1 MNYPRLYPPTAAA
14 WDTNGLGALS
24 DCISCVVEETLNGPF
39 ELEMQYRL
47 NGLHYAD
54 ITLRSIILAKPNP
67 TARLQPFRV
76 YKISRPINGVVTIN
90 AQHLSYDLSGIVIE
104 PFNAPSLASAL
115 EGMKT
120 NAVTENPF
128 EYETDKTVISDFV
141 VSYPSSA
148 RSLVAGQRGS
158 LLDTYGGELEFDRYQ
173 VKLWAHRGKDNGV
186 TIRYGKNMTDVN
198 QEEDGSGVYTGVYPY
213 WYSEEEGSADLGS
226 SYVPVEGEFDFT
238 RILLLDLT
246 EEFENK
252 PTAEELT
259 QKAQEYISNHDP
271 GVPTISTTVSWY
283 QSKDFVENVNLGDV
297 VGVYFSRLGISA
309 KAKIVK
315 TRYNALQNR
324 YESVDIGSVRSS
336 IAGTI
341 VSMDQGVS
349 SVTQYTVTETRRIT
363 KELEMTADSL
373 RSAISDSAQ
382 NTTQLIQQSQAII
395 MEALQEYATT
405 GDLEQLRSSMQ
416 SRFEILAGQIEASFT
431 SISETVSDLDGE
443 TTRQF
448 SEIHSFIRL
457 MAQTSTVNGGIVIGE
472 STSQIKLKLE
482 NDILYFFTGD
492 EKTVS
497 VNNACKV
504 FPVPVAVAVEV
515 NPPLVRLPMVL
526 MPVCIVADNI
536 GIYGDSALHLYL
548 LPIFRSENIPADSG
562 LCAGREHCQKR
573 LPYPNSRQRDR
584 LPGIPRRA
592 EGSRVYRG
600 FDG

>member
-54 ITLRSIILAKPNP
+54 ITLRSLILANPNP
-67 TARLQPFRV
+67 TARPQPFRV

-283 QSKDFVENVNLGDV
+283 QSREFVENVNMGDV

-497 VNNACKV
+497 VNNAIAYFSAGKLYV
-504 FPVPVAVAVEV
+504 VQSQIQQLTIGTTGRLMDFYILGSGENTAVGMIG
-515 NPPLVRLPMVL
+515 RLT
-526 MPVCIVADNI
+526 
-536 GIYGDSALHLYL
+536 
-548 LPIFRSENIPADSG
+548 
-562 LCAGREHCQKR
+562 
-573 LPYPNSRQRDR
+573 
-584 LPGIPRRA
+584 
-592 EGSRVYRG
+592 
-600 FDG
+600 

>member
-67 TARLQPFRV
+67 AARPQPFRV

-128 EYETDKTVISDFV
+128 EYETDKTIISDFV
-141 VSYPSSA
+141 VAYPSSA

-173 VKLWAHRGKDNGV
+173 VKLLSHRGKDNGV

-497 VNNACKV
+497 VNNAIAYFSAGKLYV
-504 FPVPVAVAVEV
+504 VQSQIQQLTIGTTGRLMDFYILGSGENTAVGMIG
-515 NPPLVRLPMVL
+515 RLT
-526 MPVCIVADNI
+526 
-536 GIYGDSALHLYL
+536 
-548 LPIFRSENIPADSG
+548 
-562 LCAGREHCQKR
+562 
-573 LPYPNSRQRDR
+573 
-584 LPGIPRRA
+584 
-592 EGSRVYRG
+592 
-600 FDG
+600 

>member
-47 NGLHYAD
+47 NGMHYAD

-67 TARLQPFRV
+67 TARPQPFRV

-104 PFNAPSLASAL
+104 PFNAPSLASAM

-497 VNNACKV
+497 VNNAIAYFSAGKLYV
-504 FPVPVAVAVEV
+504 VQSQIQQLTIGTTGRLMDFYILGSGENTAVGMIG
-515 NPPLVRLPMVL
+515 RLT
-526 MPVCIVADNI
+526 
-536 GIYGDSALHLYL
+536 
-548 LPIFRSENIPADSG
+548 
-562 LCAGREHCQKR
+562 
-573 LPYPNSRQRDR
+573 
-584 LPGIPRRA
+584 
-592 EGSRVYRG
+592 
-600 FDG
+600 

>member
-67 TARLQPFRV
+67 TARPQPFRV

-120 NAVTENPF
+120 NAVAENPF

-173 VKLWAHRGKDNGV
+173 VKLLSHRGKDNGV

-283 QSKDFVENVNLGDV
+283 QSREFVENVNLGDV
-297 VGVYFSRLGISA
+297 VGVYVSRVGISA

-497 VNNACKV
+497 VNNAIAYFSAGKLYV
-504 FPVPVAVAVEV
+504 VQSQIQQLTIGTTGRLMDFYILGSGENTAVGMIG
-515 NPPLVRLPMVL
+515 RLT
-526 MPVCIVADNI
+526 
-536 GIYGDSALHLYL
+536 
-548 LPIFRSENIPADSG
+548 
-562 LCAGREHCQKR
+562 
-573 LPYPNSRQRDR
+573 
-584 LPGIPRRA
+584 
-592 EGSRVYRG
+592 
-600 FDG
+600 

>member
-1 MNYPRLYPPTAAA
+1 MVDALNYPRLSPPTAAA
-14 WDTNGLGALS
+14 WDNNGLGALS

-54 ITLRSIILAKPNP
+54 ITLRSLILAKPNP
-67 TARLQPFRV
+67 TARPQPFRV

-120 NAVTENPF
+120 NAVTDNPF

-173 VKLWAHRGKDNGV
+173 VKLWARRGKDNGV

-213 WYSEEEGSADLGS
+213 WYAEEEGSADLGS
-226 SYVPVEGEFDFT
+226 SYVPVEGEYDFT

-341 VSMDQGVS
+341 VSIDQGVS

-443 TTRQF
+443 TTRKF

-497 VNNACKV
+497 VNNAIAYFSAGKLYV
-504 FPVPVAVAVEV
+504 VQSQIQQLTIGTTGRLMDFYILGSGENTAVGMIG
-515 NPPLVRLPMVL
+515 RLT
-526 MPVCIVADNI
+526 
-536 GIYGDSALHLYL
+536 
-548 LPIFRSENIPADSG
+548 
-562 LCAGREHCQKR
+562 
-573 LPYPNSRQRDR
+573 
-584 LPGIPRRA
+584 
-592 EGSRVYRG
+592 
-600 FDG
+600 

>member
-14 WDTNGLGALS
+14 WDNNGLGALS

-67 TARLQPFRV
+67 TARPQPFRV

-173 VKLWAHRGKDNGV
+173 VKLLSHRGKDNGV
-186 TIRYGKNMTDVN
+186 TIRYGKNMTDVS

-497 VNNACKV
+497 VNNAIAYFSAGKLYV
-504 FPVPVAVAVEV
+504 VQSQIQQLTIGTTGRLMDFYILGSGENTAVGMIG
-515 NPPLVRLPMVL
+515 RLT
-526 MPVCIVADNI
+526 
-536 GIYGDSALHLYL
+536 
-548 LPIFRSENIPADSG
+548 
-562 LCAGREHCQKR
+562 
-573 LPYPNSRQRDR
+573 
-584 LPGIPRRA
+584 
-592 EGSRVYRG
+592 
-600 FDG
+600 

>member
-1 MNYPRLYPPTAAA
+1 MNYPRLYPPTATA

-54 ITLRSIILAKPNP
+54 MTLRSIILAKPNP
-67 TARLQPFRV
+67 TARPQPFRV

-238 RILLLDLT
+238 RVLLLDLT

-349 SVTQYTVTETRRIT
+349 SATQYAVIETRRIT

-497 VNNACKV
+497 VNNAIAYFSAGKLYV
-504 FPVPVAVAVEV
+504 VQSQIQQLTIGTTGRLMDFYILGSGENTAVGMIG
-515 NPPLVRLPMVL
+515 RLT
-526 MPVCIVADNI
+526 
-536 GIYGDSALHLYL
+536 
-548 LPIFRSENIPADSG
+548 
-562 LCAGREHCQKR
+562 
-573 LPYPNSRQRDR
+573 
-584 LPGIPRRA
+584 
-592 EGSRVYRG
+592 
-600 FDG
+600 

>member
-14 WDTNGLGALS
+14 WDNNGLGALS

-67 TARLQPFRV
+67 TARPQPFRV

-141 VSYPSSA
+141 LSYPSSA

-173 VKLWAHRGKDNGV
+173 VKLWAHRGNDNGV
-186 TIRYGKNMTDVN
+186 TIRYGKNMTDVS

-271 GVPTISTTVSWY
+271 GMPTISTTVSWY
-283 QSKDFVENVNLGDV
+283 QSREFVENVNLGDV

-497 VNNACKV
+497 VNNAIAYFSAGKLYV
-504 FPVPVAVAVEV
+504 VQSQIQQLTIGTTGRLMDFYILGSGENTAVGMIG
-515 NPPLVRLPMVL
+515 RLT
-526 MPVCIVADNI
+526 
-536 GIYGDSALHLYL
+536 
-548 LPIFRSENIPADSG
+548 
-562 LCAGREHCQKR
+562 
-573 LPYPNSRQRDR
+573 
-584 LPGIPRRA
+584 
-592 EGSRVYRG
+592 
-600 FDG
+600 

>member
-14 WDTNGLGALS
+14 WDNNGLGALS

-47 NGLHYAD
+47 NALHYAD
-54 ITLRSIILAKPNP
+54 MTLRSIILAKPNP
-67 TARLQPFRV
+67 TARPQPFRV

-141 VSYPSSA
+141 VAYPSSA

-173 VKLWAHRGKDNGV
+173 VKLLSHRGKDNGV

-309 KAKIVK
+309 KAKILK

-395 MEALQEYATT
+395 MEALKEYATT

-497 VNNACKV
+497 VNNAIAYFSAGKLYV
-504 FPVPVAVAVEV
+504 VQSQIQQLTIGTTGRLMDFYILGSGEDTAVGMIG
-515 NPPLVRLPMVL
+515 RLT
-526 MPVCIVADNI
+526 
-536 GIYGDSALHLYL
+536 
-548 LPIFRSENIPADSG
+548 
-562 LCAGREHCQKR
+562 
-573 LPYPNSRQRDR
+573 
-584 LPGIPRRA
+584 
-592 EGSRVYRG
+592 
-600 FDG
+600 

>member
-54 ITLRSIILAKPNP
+54 ITLRSLILAKPNP
-67 TARLQPFRV
+67 TARPQPFRV

-497 VNNACKV
+497 VNNAIAYFSAGKLYV
-504 FPVPVAVAVEV
+504 VQSQIQQLTIGTTGRLMDFYILGSGENTAVGMIG
-515 NPPLVRLPMVL
+515 RLT
-526 MPVCIVADNI
+526 
-536 GIYGDSALHLYL
+536 
-548 LPIFRSENIPADSG
+548 
-562 LCAGREHCQKR
+562 
-573 LPYPNSRQRDR
+573 
-584 LPGIPRRA
+584 
-592 EGSRVYRG
+592 
-600 FDG
+600 

>member
-39 ELEMQYRL
+39 ELEMQYSL

-67 TARLQPFRV
+67 TARPQPFRV

-90 AQHLSYDLSGIVIE
+90 AKHLSYDLSGIVIE

-128 EYETDKTVISDFV
+128 EYETDKTIISDFV
-141 VSYPSSA
+141 VAYPSSA

-173 VKLWAHRGKDNGV
+173 VKLLAHRGKDNGV

-213 WYSEEEGSADLGS
+213 WYSEEEGSTDLGN

-283 QSKDFVENVNLGDV
+283 QSKEFVENVNLGDV

-497 VNNACKV
+497 VNNAIAYFSAGKLYV
-504 FPVPVAVAVEV
+504 VQSQIQQLTIGTTGRLMDFYILGSGENTAVGMIG
-515 NPPLVRLPMVL
+515 RLT
-526 MPVCIVADNI
+526 
-536 GIYGDSALHLYL
+536 
-548 LPIFRSENIPADSG
+548 
-562 LCAGREHCQKR
+562 
-573 LPYPNSRQRDR
+573 
-584 LPGIPRRA
+584 
-592 EGSRVYRG
+592 
-600 FDG
+600 

>member
-67 TARLQPFRV
+67 TARPQPFRV

-104 PFNAPSLASAL
+104 PFNAPSLASAM

-213 WYSEEEGSADLGS
+213 WYSDEEGSADLGS

-252 PTAEELT
+252 PTAEELA

-315 TRYNALQNR
+315 TRYNALHNR

-349 SVTQYTVTETRRIT
+349 SVTQYTVMETRRIT

-443 TTRQF
+443 TTRQL

-497 VNNACKV
+497 VNNAIAYFSAGKLYV
-504 FPVPVAVAVEV
+504 VQSQIQQLTIGTTGRLMDFYILGSGENTAVGMIG
-515 NPPLVRLPMVL
+515 RLT
-526 MPVCIVADNI
+526 
-536 GIYGDSALHLYL
+536 
-548 LPIFRSENIPADSG
+548 
-562 LCAGREHCQKR
+562 
-573 LPYPNSRQRDR
+573 
-584 LPGIPRRA
+584 
-592 EGSRVYRG
+592 
-600 FDG
+600 

>member
-67 TARLQPFRV
+67 TARPQPFRV

-173 VKLWAHRGKDNGV
+173 VKILAHRGKDNGV
-186 TIRYGKNMTDVN
+186 TIRYGKNMTDVS

-283 QSKDFVENVNLGDV
+283 QSREFVENVNLGDV

-416 SRFEILAGQIEASFT
+416 SRFEILAGQIEASCT

-497 VNNACKV
+497 VNNAIAYFSAGKLYV
-504 FPVPVAVAVEV
+504 VQSQIQQLTIGTTGRLMDFYILGSGENTAVGMIG
-515 NPPLVRLPMVL
+515 RLT
-526 MPVCIVADNI
+526 
-536 GIYGDSALHLYL
+536 
-548 LPIFRSENIPADSG
+548 
-562 LCAGREHCQKR
+562 
-573 LPYPNSRQRDR
+573 
-584 LPGIPRRA
+584 
-592 EGSRVYRG
+592 
-600 FDG
+600 

>member
-14 WDTNGLGALS
+14 WDNNGLGALS
-24 DCISCVVEETLNGPF
+24 DCISCVVEETLNGPY

-67 TARLQPFRV
+67 TARPQPFRV

-115 EGMKT
+115 VGMKI

-173 VKLWAHRGKDNGV
+173 VKLLSHRGKDNGV

-252 PTAEELT
+252 PTAEEMT

-309 KAKIVK
+309 KTKIVK

-497 VNNACKV
+497 VNNAIAYFSAGKLYV
-504 FPVPVAVAVEV
+504 VQSQIQQLTIGTTGRLMDFYILGSGENTAVGMIG
-515 NPPLVRLPMVL
+515 RL
-526 MPVCIVADNI
+526 
-536 GIYGDSALHLYL
+536 S
-548 LPIFRSENIPADSG
+548 
-562 LCAGREHCQKR
+562 
-573 LPYPNSRQRDR
+573 
-584 LPGIPRRA
+584 
-592 EGSRVYRG
+592 
-600 FDG
+600 

>member
-1 MNYPRLYPPTAAA
+1 MNYPRLYPPTATA

-67 TARLQPFRV
+67 TARPQPFRV

-104 PFNAPSLASAL
+104 PFNAPSLASAM

-315 TRYNALQNR
+315 TRYNALQDR

-482 NDILYFFTGD
+482 NDILYFFSGD

-497 VNNACKV
+497 VDNAIAYFSAGKLYV
-504 FPVPVAVAVEV
+504 VQSQIQQLTIGTTGRLMDFYILGSGENTAVGMIG
-515 NPPLVRLPMVL
+515 RLT
-526 MPVCIVADNI
+526 
-536 GIYGDSALHLYL
+536 
-548 LPIFRSENIPADSG
+548 
-562 LCAGREHCQKR
+562 
-573 LPYPNSRQRDR
+573 
-584 LPGIPRRA
+584 
-592 EGSRVYRG
+592 
-600 FDG
+600 

>member
-24 DCISCVVEETLNGPF
+24 DCISCVVEETLNGPY

-67 TARLQPFRV
+67 TARTQPFRV

-252 PTAEELT
+252 PSAEELT

-497 VNNACKV
+497 VNNAIAYFSAGKLYV
-504 FPVPVAVAVEV
+504 VQSQIQQLTIGTTGRLMDFYILGSGENTAVGMIG
-515 NPPLVRLPMVL
+515 RL
-526 MPVCIVADNI
+526 
-536 GIYGDSALHLYL
+536 S
-548 LPIFRSENIPADSG
+548 
-562 LCAGREHCQKR
+562 
-573 LPYPNSRQRDR
+573 
-584 LPGIPRRA
+584 
-592 EGSRVYRG
+592 
-600 FDG
+600 

>member
-1 MNYPRLYPPTAAA
+1 MNYPRLYPPTATA

-54 ITLRSIILAKPNP
+54 ITLRSLILAKPNP
-67 TARLQPFRV
+67 TARPQPFRV

-238 RILLLDLT
+238 RILLLDMT

-252 PTAEELT
+252 PTSEELT
-259 QKAQEYISNHDP
+259 QKAQEYISSHDP

-482 NDILYFFTGD
+482 NDILYFFSGD

-497 VNNACKV
+497 VNNAIAYFSAGKLYV
-504 FPVPVAVAVEV
+504 VQSQIQQLTIGTTGRLMDFYILGSGENTAVGMIG
-515 NPPLVRLPMVL
+515 RL
-526 MPVCIVADNI
+526 
-536 GIYGDSALHLYL
+536 S
-548 LPIFRSENIPADSG
+548 
-562 LCAGREHCQKR
+562 
-573 LPYPNSRQRDR
+573 
-584 LPGIPRRA
+584 
-592 EGSRVYRG
+592 
-600 FDG
+600 

>member
-1 MNYPRLYPPTAAA
+1 MNYPRLYPPTATA

-67 TARLQPFRV
+67 TARPQPFRV

-115 EGMKT
+115 DGMKT

-283 QSKDFVENVNLGDV
+283 QSREFVENVNLGDV

-497 VNNACKV
+497 VNNAIAYFSAGKLYV
-504 FPVPVAVAVEV
+504 VQSQIQQLTIGTTGRLMDFYILGSGENTAVGMIG
-515 NPPLVRLPMVL
+515 RLT
-526 MPVCIVADNI
+526 
-536 GIYGDSALHLYL
+536 
-548 LPIFRSENIPADSG
+548 
-562 LCAGREHCQKR
+562 
-573 LPYPNSRQRDR
+573 
-584 LPGIPRRA
+584 
-592 EGSRVYRG
+592 
-600 FDG
+600 

>member
-1 MNYPRLYPPTAAA
+1 M
-14 WDTNGLGALS
+14 S

-67 TARLQPFRV
+67 TARPQPFRV

-120 NAVTENPF
+120 NAVTDNPF

-173 VKLWAHRGKDNGV
+173 VKLWARRGKDNGV

-213 WYSEEEGSADLGS
+213 WYAEEEGSADLGS
-226 SYVPVEGEFDFT
+226 SYVPVEGEYDFT

-341 VSMDQGVS
+341 VSIDQGVS

-443 TTRQF
+443 TTRKF

-497 VNNACKV
+497 VNNAIAYFSAGKLYV
-504 FPVPVAVAVEV
+504 VQSQIQQLTIGTTGRLMDFYILGSGENTAVGMIG
-515 NPPLVRLPMVL
+515 RLT
-526 MPVCIVADNI
+526 
-536 GIYGDSALHLYL
+536 
-548 LPIFRSENIPADSG
+548 
-562 LCAGREHCQKR
+562 
-573 LPYPNSRQRDR
+573 
-584 LPGIPRRA
+584 
-592 EGSRVYRG
+592 
-600 FDG
+600 

>member
-1 MNYPRLYPPTAAA
+1 MNYPRLYPPTATA

-67 TARLQPFRV
+67 TARPQPFRV

-173 VKLWAHRGKDNGV
+173 VKLLSHRGKDNGV
-186 TIRYGKNMTDVN
+186 TIRYGKNMTDVS

-246 EEFENK
+246 DEFENK

-283 QSKDFVENVNLGDV
+283 QSREFVENVNLGDV

-497 VNNACKV
+497 VNNAIAYFSAGKLYV
-504 FPVPVAVAVEV
+504 VQSQIQQLTIGTTGRLMDFYILGSGENTAVGMIG
-515 NPPLVRLPMVL
+515 RL
-526 MPVCIVADNI
+526 
-536 GIYGDSALHLYL
+536 S
-548 LPIFRSENIPADSG
+548 
-562 LCAGREHCQKR
+562 
-573 LPYPNSRQRDR
+573 
-584 LPGIPRRA
+584 
-592 EGSRVYRG
+592 
-600 FDG
+600 

>member
-14 WDTNGLGALS
+14 WDNNGLGALS
-24 DCISCVVEETLNGPF
+24 DCISCVVEETLNGPY

-54 ITLRSIILAKPNP
+54 ITLRAIIMAKPNP
-67 TARLQPFRV
+67 TARPQPFRV

-186 TIRYGKNMTDVN
+186 TIRYGKNMTDVS

-213 WYSEEEGSADLGS
+213 WYSEEEGSADLGR

-259 QKAQEYISNHDP
+259 QKAQEYISKHDP

-416 SRFEILAGQIEASFT
+416 SRFEILAGQVEASFT

-497 VNNACKV
+497 VNNAIAYFSAGKLYV
-504 FPVPVAVAVEV
+504 VQSQIQQLTIGTTGRLMDFYILGSGENTAVGMIG
-515 NPPLVRLPMVL
+515 RLT
-526 MPVCIVADNI
+526 
-536 GIYGDSALHLYL
+536 
-548 LPIFRSENIPADSG
+548 
-562 LCAGREHCQKR
+562 
-573 LPYPNSRQRDR
+573 
-584 LPGIPRRA
+584 
-592 EGSRVYRG
+592 
-600 FDG
+600 

>member
-14 WDTNGLGALS
+14 WDNNGLGALS

-67 TARLQPFRV
+67 TARTQPFRV

-173 VKLWAHRGKDNGV
+173 VKLWAHRGNDNGV
-186 TIRYGKNMTDVN
+186 TIRYGKNMTDVS

-226 SYVPVEGEFDFT
+226 SYVPVEGEYDFT

-497 VNNACKV
+497 VNNAIAYFSAGKLYV
-504 FPVPVAVAVEV
+504 VQSQIQQLTIGTTGRLMDFYILGSGENTAVGMIG
-515 NPPLVRLPMVL
+515 RLT
-526 MPVCIVADNI
+526 
-536 GIYGDSALHLYL
+536 
-548 LPIFRSENIPADSG
+548 
-562 LCAGREHCQKR
+562 
-573 LPYPNSRQRDR
+573 
-584 LPGIPRRA
+584 
-592 EGSRVYRG
+592 
-600 FDG
+600 

>member
-67 TARLQPFRV
+67 TARPQPFRV

-104 PFNAPSLASAL
+104 PFNAPSLASAM

-213 WYSEEEGSADLGS
+213 WYSDEEGSADLGS

-252 PTAEELT
+252 PTAEELA

-315 TRYNALQNR
+315 TRYNALHNR

-349 SVTQYTVTETRRIT
+349 SVTQYTVMETRRIT

-416 SRFEILAGQIEASFT
+416 SRFEILAGQIEASFA

-497 VNNACKV
+497 VNNAIAYFSAGKLYV
-504 FPVPVAVAVEV
+504 VQSQIQQLTIGTTGRLMDFYILGSGENTAVGMIG
-515 NPPLVRLPMVL
+515 RLT
-526 MPVCIVADNI
+526 
-536 GIYGDSALHLYL
+536 
-548 LPIFRSENIPADSG
+548 
-562 LCAGREHCQKR
+562 
-573 LPYPNSRQRDR
+573 
-584 LPGIPRRA
+584 
-592 EGSRVYRG
+592 
-600 FDG
+600 

>member
-1 MNYPRLYPPTAAA
+1 MNYPRLYPPTATA

-67 TARLQPFRV
+67 TARPQPFRV

-173 VKLWAHRGKDNGV
+173 VKLLSHRGKDNGV

-283 QSKDFVENVNLGDV
+283 QSREFVENVNLGDV

-341 VSMDQGVS
+341 ASMDQGVS

-497 VNNACKV
+497 VNNAIAYFSAGKLYV
-504 FPVPVAVAVEV
+504 VQSQIQQLTIGTTGRLMDFYILGSGENTAVGMIG
-515 NPPLVRLPMVL
+515 RL
-526 MPVCIVADNI
+526 
-536 GIYGDSALHLYL
+536 S
-548 LPIFRSENIPADSG
+548 
-562 LCAGREHCQKR
+562 
-573 LPYPNSRQRDR
+573 
-584 LPGIPRRA
+584 
-592 EGSRVYRG
+592 
-600 FDG
+600 

>member
-24 DCISCVVEETLNGPF
+24 DCISCVVEEALNGPF

-54 ITLRSIILAKPNP
+54 MTLRSIILAKPNP
-67 TARLQPFRV
+67 TARPQPFRV

-120 NAVTENPF
+120 NAVTDNPF

-141 VSYPSSA
+141 AAYPSSA

-173 VKLWAHRGKDNGV
+173 VKIWAHRGKDNGV
-186 TIRYGKNMTDVN
+186 TIRYGKNMTDVS

-213 WYSEEEGSADLGS
+213 WYSEEEGSADLGR

-283 QSKDFVENVNLGDV
+283 QSKEFVENVNLGDV

-349 SVTQYTVTETRRIT
+349 SATQYAVIETRRIT

-497 VNNACKV
+497 VNNAIAYFSAGKLYV
-504 FPVPVAVAVEV
+504 VQSQIQQLTIGTTGRLMDFYILGSGENTAVGMIG
-515 NPPLVRLPMVL
+515 RLT
-526 MPVCIVADNI
+526 
-536 GIYGDSALHLYL
+536 
-548 LPIFRSENIPADSG
+548 
-562 LCAGREHCQKR
+562 
-573 LPYPNSRQRDR
+573 
-584 LPGIPRRA
+584 
-592 EGSRVYRG
+592 
-600 FDG
+600 

>member
-67 TARLQPFRV
+67 TARPQPFRV

-128 EYETDKTVISDFV
+128 AYETDKTVISDFV

-173 VKLWAHRGKDNGV
+173 VKILAHRGKDNGV
-186 TIRYGKNMTDVN
+186 TIRYGKNMTDVS

-283 QSKDFVENVNLGDV
+283 QSQDFVENVNLGDV

-497 VNNACKV
+497 VNNAIAYFSAGKLYV
-504 FPVPVAVAVEV
+504 VQSQIQQLTIGTTGRLMDFYILGSGENTAVGMIG
-515 NPPLVRLPMVL
+515 RLT
-526 MPVCIVADNI
+526 
-536 GIYGDSALHLYL
+536 
-548 LPIFRSENIPADSG
+548 
-562 LCAGREHCQKR
+562 
-573 LPYPNSRQRDR
+573 
-584 LPGIPRRA
+584 
-592 EGSRVYRG
+592 
-600 FDG
+600 

>member
-24 DCISCVVEETLNGPF
+24 DCISCVVEETLNGPY

-54 ITLRSIILAKPNP
+54 INLRSIILAKPNP
-67 TARLQPFRV
+67 TARPQPFRV

-141 VSYPSSA
+141 VAYPSSA

-213 WYSEEEGSADLGS
+213 WYSEEEGSADLGN

-283 QSKDFVENVNLGDV
+283 QSRDFVENVNLGDV

-497 VNNACKV
+497 VNNAIAYFSAGKLYV
-504 FPVPVAVAVEV
+504 VQSQIQQLTIGTTGRLMDFYILGSGENTAVGMIG
-515 NPPLVRLPMVL
+515 RL
-526 MPVCIVADNI
+526 
-536 GIYGDSALHLYL
+536 S
-548 LPIFRSENIPADSG
+548 
-562 LCAGREHCQKR
+562 
-573 LPYPNSRQRDR
+573 
-584 LPGIPRRA
+584 
-592 EGSRVYRG
+592 
-600 FDG
+600 

>member
-47 NGLHYAD
+47 NGLHYVN
-54 ITLRSIILAKPNP
+54 ITLRSLILAKPNP
-67 TARLQPFRV
+67 TARPQPFRV

-141 VSYPSSA
+141 VAYPSSA

-173 VKLWAHRGKDNGV
+173 VKIWAHRGKDNGV

-349 SVTQYTVTETRRIT
+349 SATQYAVIETRRIT

-497 VNNACKV
+497 VNNAIAYFSSGKLYV
-504 FPVPVAVAVEV
+504 VQSQIQQLTIGTTGRLMDFYILGSGENTAVGMIG
-515 NPPLVRLPMVL
+515 RLT
-526 MPVCIVADNI
+526 
-536 GIYGDSALHLYL
+536 
-548 LPIFRSENIPADSG
+548 
-562 LCAGREHCQKR
+562 
-573 LPYPNSRQRDR
+573 
-584 LPGIPRRA
+584 
-592 EGSRVYRG
+592 
-600 FDG
+600 

>member
-54 ITLRSIILAKPNP
+54 ITLRSIILARPNP
-67 TARLQPFRV
+67 TARPQPFRV

-173 VKLWAHRGKDNGV
+173 VKILAHRGKDNGV
-186 TIRYGKNMTDVN
+186 TIRYGKNMTDVS

-497 VNNACKV
+497 VNNAIAYFSAGKLYV
-504 FPVPVAVAVEV
+504 VQSQIQQLTIGTTGRLMDFYILGSGENTAVGMIG
-515 NPPLVRLPMVL
+515 RLT
-526 MPVCIVADNI
+526 
-536 GIYGDSALHLYL
+536 
-548 LPIFRSENIPADSG
+548 
-562 LCAGREHCQKR
+562 
-573 LPYPNSRQRDR
+573 
-584 LPGIPRRA
+584 
-592 EGSRVYRG
+592 
-600 FDG
+600 

>member
-54 ITLRSIILAKPNP
+54 ITLRSIILVKPNP
-67 TARLQPFRV
+67 TARPQPFRV

-186 TIRYGKNMTDVN
+186 TIRYGKNMTDVS

-315 TRYNALQNR
+315 TRYNALQDR

-497 VNNACKV
+497 VNNAIAYFSAGKLYV
-504 FPVPVAVAVEV
+504 VQSQIQQLTIGTTGRLMDFYILGSGENTAVGMIG
-515 NPPLVRLPMVL
+515 RLT
-526 MPVCIVADNI
+526 
-536 GIYGDSALHLYL
+536 
-548 LPIFRSENIPADSG
+548 
-562 LCAGREHCQKR
+562 
-573 LPYPNSRQRDR
+573 
-584 LPGIPRRA
+584 
-592 EGSRVYRG
+592 
-600 FDG
+600 

>member
-1 MNYPRLYPPTAAA
+1 MNYPRLYPPTATA

-67 TARLQPFRV
+67 TARPQPFRV

-120 NAVTENPF
+120 NAITENPF

-186 TIRYGKNMTDVN
+186 TIRYGKNMTDVS

-315 TRYNALQNR
+315 TRYNALQDR
-324 YESVDIGSVRSS
+324 FESVDIGSVRSS

-497 VNNACKV
+497 VNNAIAYFSAGKLYV
-504 FPVPVAVAVEV
+504 VQSQIQQLTIGTTGRLMDFYILGSGENTAVGMIG
-515 NPPLVRLPMVL
+515 RLT
-526 MPVCIVADNI
+526 
-536 GIYGDSALHLYL
+536 
-548 LPIFRSENIPADSG
+548 
-562 LCAGREHCQKR
+562 
-573 LPYPNSRQRDR
+573 
-584 LPGIPRRA
+584 
-592 EGSRVYRG
+592 
-600 FDG
+600 

>member
-67 TARLQPFRV
+67 TARPQPFRV

-128 EYETDKTVISDFV
+128 AYETDKTVISDFV

-173 VKLWAHRGKDNGV
+173 VKILAHRGKDNGV
-186 TIRYGKNMTDVN
+186 TIRYGKNMTDVS

-226 SYVPVEGEFDFT
+226 SFVPVEGEFDFT

-497 VNNACKV
+497 VNNAIAYFSAGKLYV
-504 FPVPVAVAVEV
+504 VQSQIQQLTIGTTGRLMDFYILGSGENTAVGMIG
-515 NPPLVRLPMVL
+515 RLT
-526 MPVCIVADNI
+526 
-536 GIYGDSALHLYL
+536 
-548 LPIFRSENIPADSG
+548 
-562 LCAGREHCQKR
+562 
-573 LPYPNSRQRDR
+573 
-584 LPGIPRRA
+584 
-592 EGSRVYRG
+592 
-600 FDG
+600 

>member
-47 NGLHYAD
+47 NGLHYVN
-54 ITLRSIILAKPNP
+54 ITLRSLILAKPNP
-67 TARLQPFRV
+67 TARPQPFRV

-186 TIRYGKNMTDVN
+186 TIRYGKNMTDVS

-238 RILLLDLT
+238 RVLLLDLT

-497 VNNACKV
+497 VNNAIAYFSAGKLYV
-504 FPVPVAVAVEV
+504 VQSQIQQLTIGTTGRLMDFYILGSGENTAVGMIG
-515 NPPLVRLPMVL
+515 RLT
-526 MPVCIVADNI
+526 
-536 GIYGDSALHLYL
+536 
-548 LPIFRSENIPADSG
+548 
-562 LCAGREHCQKR
+562 
-573 LPYPNSRQRDR
+573 
-584 LPGIPRRA
+584 
-592 EGSRVYRG
+592 
-600 FDG
+600 

>member
-1 MNYPRLYPPTAAA
+1 MNYPRLYPPTATA

-67 TARLQPFRV
+67 TARPQPFRV

-363 KELEMTADSL
+363 KELEMTAESL

-497 VNNACKV
+497 VNNAIAYFSAGKLYV
-504 FPVPVAVAVEV
+504 VQSQIQQLTIGTTGRLMDFYILGSGENTAVGMIG
-515 NPPLVRLPMVL
+515 RL
-526 MPVCIVADNI
+526 
-536 GIYGDSALHLYL
+536 S
-548 LPIFRSENIPADSG
+548 
-562 LCAGREHCQKR
+562 
-573 LPYPNSRQRDR
+573 
-584 LPGIPRRA
+584 
-592 EGSRVYRG
+592 
-600 FDG
+600 

>member
-67 TARLQPFRV
+67 TARPQPFRV

-120 NAVTENPF
+120 NAVTDNPF
-128 EYETDKTVISDFV
+128 EYETDKTVIGDFV

-213 WYSEEEGSADLGS
+213 WYSEEEGSADLGN

-283 QSKDFVENVNLGDV
+283 QSREFVENVNLGDV

-497 VNNACKV
+497 VNNAIAYFSAGKLYV
-504 FPVPVAVAVEV
+504 VQSQIQQLTIGTTGRLMDFYILGSGENTAVGMIG
-515 NPPLVRLPMVL
+515 RL
-526 MPVCIVADNI
+526 
-536 GIYGDSALHLYL
+536 S
-548 LPIFRSENIPADSG
+548 
-562 LCAGREHCQKR
+562 
-573 LPYPNSRQRDR
+573 
-584 LPGIPRRA
+584 
-592 EGSRVYRG
+592 
-600 FDG
+600 

>member
-67 TARLQPFRV
+67 TARPQPFRV

-104 PFNAPSLASAL
+104 PFNAPSLVSAL

-120 NAVTENPF
+120 NAVTDNPF

-173 VKLWAHRGKDNGV
+173 VKLLSHRGKDNGV
-186 TIRYGKNMTDVN
+186 TIRYGKNMTDVS

-283 QSKDFVENVNLGDV
+283 QSKDFVESVNLGDV

-482 NDILYFFTGD
+482 NDILYFFAGD

-497 VNNACKV
+497 VNNAIAYFSAGKLYV
-504 FPVPVAVAVEV
+504 VQSQIQQLTIGTTGRLMDFYILGSGENTAVGMIG
-515 NPPLVRLPMVL
+515 RLT
-526 MPVCIVADNI
+526 
-536 GIYGDSALHLYL
+536 
-548 LPIFRSENIPADSG
+548 
-562 LCAGREHCQKR
+562 
-573 LPYPNSRQRDR
+573 
-584 LPGIPRRA
+584 
-592 EGSRVYRG
+592 
-600 FDG
+600 

>member
-39 ELEMQYRL
+39 EMEMQYRL

-67 TARLQPFRV
+67 TARPQPFRV

-173 VKLWAHRGKDNGV
+173 VKLLSHRGKDNGV

-283 QSKDFVENVNLGDV
+283 QSREFVENVNLGDV

-497 VNNACKV
+497 VNNAIAYFSAGKLYV
-504 FPVPVAVAVEV
+504 VQSQIQQLTIGTTGRLMDFYILGSGENTAVGMIG
-515 NPPLVRLPMVL
+515 RL
-526 MPVCIVADNI
+526 
-536 GIYGDSALHLYL
+536 S
-548 LPIFRSENIPADSG
+548 
-562 LCAGREHCQKR
+562 
-573 LPYPNSRQRDR
+573 
-584 LPGIPRRA
+584 
-592 EGSRVYRG
+592 
-600 FDG
+600 

>member
-67 TARLQPFRV
+67 TARPQPFRV

-213 WYSEEEGSADLGS
+213 WYSDEEGSADLGS

-309 KAKIVK
+309 QAKIVK

-497 VNNACKV
+497 VNNAIAYFSAGKLYV
-504 FPVPVAVAVEV
+504 VQSQIQQLTIGTTGRLMDFYILGSGENTAVGMIG
-515 NPPLVRLPMVL
+515 RLT
-526 MPVCIVADNI
+526 
-536 GIYGDSALHLYL
+536 
-548 LPIFRSENIPADSG
+548 
-562 LCAGREHCQKR
+562 
-573 LPYPNSRQRDR
+573 
-584 LPGIPRRA
+584 
-592 EGSRVYRG
+592 
-600 FDG
+600 

>member
-54 ITLRSIILAKPNP
+54 ITLRAIILAKPNP
-67 TARLQPFRV
+67 TARPQPFRV

-115 EGMKT
+115 DGMKT

-173 VKLWAHRGKDNGV
+173 VKIWAHRGKDNGV
-186 TIRYGKNMTDVN
+186 TIRYGKNMTDVS

-283 QSKDFVENVNLGDV
+283 QSREFVENVNLGDV

-395 MEALQEYATT
+395 MDALQEYATT

-497 VNNACKV
+497 VNNAIAYFSAGKLYV
-504 FPVPVAVAVEV
+504 VQSQIQQLTIGTTGRLMDFYILGSGENTAVGMIG
-515 NPPLVRLPMVL
+515 RLT
-526 MPVCIVADNI
+526 
-536 GIYGDSALHLYL
+536 
-548 LPIFRSENIPADSG
+548 
-562 LCAGREHCQKR
+562 
-573 LPYPNSRQRDR
+573 
-584 LPGIPRRA
+584 
-592 EGSRVYRG
+592 
-600 FDG
+600 